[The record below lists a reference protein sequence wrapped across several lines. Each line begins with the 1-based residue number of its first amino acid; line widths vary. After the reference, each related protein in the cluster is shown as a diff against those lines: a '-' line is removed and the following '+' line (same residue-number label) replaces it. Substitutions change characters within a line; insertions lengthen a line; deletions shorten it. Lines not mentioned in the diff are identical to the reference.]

1 MIRFVSGTLSAVG
14 ESEVVVETGGI
25 GYAVNVP
32 APLIS
37 GLPRIGENI
46 KLYTYLSVKEDA
58 MQLFGFLSYDDLTLF
73 KLLITVNGI
82 GPKAALGILGVMR
95 PEELCYAVLAEDEKR
110 ISKAPG
116 IGAKTA
122 KKLIL
127 ELKDKLE
134 LSGLSA
140 GLKEAIGSGTDA
152 EENLSAEVVSDAI
165 EALVVLGYSKTDAAK
180 AVHAVKVTEE
190 MTVEEVLKESLRN
203 IM

>member
-1 MIRFVSGTLSAVG
+1 MIRFVSGTLAAVG
-14 ESEVVVETGGI
+14 ESEVVVESGGI

-32 APLIS
+32 ASLVS
-37 GLPRIGENI
+37 ELPQIGDDI
-46 KLYTYLSVKEDA
+46 RLYTYLAVREDA
-58 MQLFGFLSYDDLTLF
+58 MQLFGFFSHDDLTLF

-95 PEELCYAVLAEDEKR
+95 VEEFCYAVLAEDEKK

-134 LSGLSA
+134 FSGLPA
-140 GLKEAIGSGTDA
+140 GLIGVARGGTDA
-152 EENLSAEVVSDAI
+152 EEDPSAEVVSDAI
-165 EALVVLGYSKTDAAK
+165 EALVVLGYSKTDATK
-180 AVHAVKVTEE
+180 AVHAVKITEK